1 MVAVVVLVLM
11 SSPGLGTHPCSRL
24 WARRS
29 PDRRPGCRG
38 QQTLPRD
45 RASAGIPTRSSVD
58 QRTCRPRRRAG
69 HRSGV
74 RPGPACP
81 GRRTRSG
88 TERVGSPARIAT
100 TPLPVT
106 APEVTACGNN
116 ARRHTTDRPTPCP
129 EGARTLTCQNTS
141 RTRLG
146 KPPGAGGA
154 RARAPNRPRLKDDLK
169 STGATPSRRAG
180 QWLRTQPVRTGGS
193 LRVSSRVLWLSG
205 AVEKGHVRHPE
216 RRVRARACAAR
227 AGRSTH
233 R

>member
-1 MVAVVVLVLM
+1 MRSRHRCWFGGGERAFVLTSDNAGLVSDSGPDASAMTAGRRHAGGLRLVRVADPSPGAGSGAEVVLVLM

-29 PDRRPGCRG
+29 ADRRPGRRG
-38 QQTLPRD
+38 RQTLPRD
-45 RASAGIPTRSSVD
+45 RASAGIPTRSSVA
-58 QRTCRPRRRAG
+58 QRTGRPRRRAG

-88 TERVGSPARIAT
+88 TERVGPPARIAT
-100 TPLPVT
+100 TPPPVT

-146 KPPGAGGA
+146 KPPGAGA
-154 RARAPNRPRLKDDLK
+154 RAHVPPTAHDPR
-169 STGATPSRRAG
+169 TT
-180 QWLRTQPVRTGGS
+180 
-193 LRVSSRVLWLSG
+193 
-205 AVEKGHVRHPE
+205 
-216 RRVRARACAAR
+216 
-227 AGRSTH
+227 
-233 R
+233 